1 MKIMKSN
8 MSPLSKKD
16 IIRSSISLVIAL
28 AFLCFSIKKVYVD
41 HADWNGAI
49 WVFGSLT
56 IFLSILIVI
65 GIIYLR
71 RKGNHG

>member
-1 MKIMKSN
+1 

-16 IIRSSISLVIAL
+16 IVLSSITLVIGL

-41 HADWNGAI
+41 HADWNCAI

-71 RKGNHG
+71 RKGKQ

>member
-1 MKIMKSN
+1 

-16 IIRSSISLVIAL
+16 IVLSSITLVIGL
-28 AFLCFSIKKVYVD
+28 AFLGFSIKKVYVD

-71 RKGNHG
+71 RKGNQ